1 MQLQLGLV
9 NLLEAAN
16 QVFVDINLCPY
27 CCDQWEVGKGVSI
40 KAWLR
45 QLVGELG
52 TVLDIQVFIELSVLK
67 GRRL

>member
-1 MQLQLGLV
+1 MQLQPGLV
-9 NLLEAAN
+9 DLLEAAN
-16 QVFVDINLCPY
+16 QVFDDMNLYPY
-27 CCDQWEVGKGVSI
+27 CCDQRKVGKGVLI

-45 QLVGELG
+45 QLVDELG